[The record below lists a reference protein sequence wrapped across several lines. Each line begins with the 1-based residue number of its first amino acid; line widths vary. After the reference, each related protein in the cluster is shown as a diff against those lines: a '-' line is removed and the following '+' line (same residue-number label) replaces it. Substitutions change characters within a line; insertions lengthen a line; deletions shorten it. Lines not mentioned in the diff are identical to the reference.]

1 MKLLPENIEEKKKAA
16 LRYNIAFGVAGLILM
31 AASGYLDILIHA
43 SWGHVIYYIC
53 LILGAVLSI
62 IGFAFWVVL
71 FKIHLK
77 QNIEN
82 NQGRNDEPENE

>member
-16 LRYNIAFGVAGLILM
+16 LRYNIAFGVAGLVLM
-31 AASGYLDILIHA
+31 AASGFVDISSLTWGRVIH
-43 SWGHVIYYIC
+43 YIC
-53 LILGAVLSI
+53 FILGAVLSI